1 LRGGV
6 SLSLKYKFLVIFF
19 IVIFSLM
26 MLTASLYAQNT
37 IYFNGENIT
46 GNISTVSVKGELL
59 VKATDLAKMLD
70 ADLKWQPA
78 LKLLEME
85 ADDVKIKLMANSSY
99 IQIKND
105 AIRTKAGLQLIDNQA
120 YLPLAKAIE
129 AFGYLLEFQ
138 RDNEELYIFQ
148 PEPTISNV
156 SWQEN
161 GNQLQIKMDEI
172 TPYRILHS
180 DDGKELIVEI
190 DKAEIDEE
198 FSDNISN
205 NNYYLKVVNVP
216 DKALLRLIIR
226 SRNSIP
232 FKIDGGV
239 YEKEDA
245 LILSFL
251 PQLKKIY
258 IDGDNTFAV
267 EATGEI
273 PEADIQYLP
282 NSHKMI
288 IDIPSIVVGKYDLD
302 IEENSFIKNV
312 NVSQHNLDP
321 VILRIEVETSG
332 EQLLQP
338 INNYEDQRS
347 NVLSFKE
354 GEKTIIRDL
363 AYKSGQMSFNSTA
376 HIDPETF
383 LLSDPP
389 RLVINLFNA
398 QRGDNILDEINVD
411 DSMLKSIRTARFD
424 EKTVRLVADL
434 AELTGYQISE
444 KQKDGYYNYIV
455 SFQNKFSKVSSN
467 ETADF
472 QNLNISLTGNTD
484 YEIKKFTH
492 PHRIVIDVKNAYN
505 NLNELEL
512 PKTGGLIKEIR
523 NSNYELEGEKVTRL
537 VFELNKY
544 FSHTINKSDEGRLI
558 NIALAKNASAAPDKP
573 MLIAAPKNNLIII
586 DAGHGGFD
594 PGAIGHSGLQE
605 KISNLAIA
613 RKLAKILEDKGQK
626 TLLTRNSDTFLSLQK
641 RVNIANGADAHLFVS
656 IHANS
661 INNKTAGGVETYYNS
676 SHKKSRLFAEK
687 IHDKLSRSLGINDR
701 GIKNDNFYVIKY
713 TDMPSVLVETAF
725 LSNPEEEK
733 LLSSPD
739 FQSKAAALIADGIID
754 YLRENGGR

>member
-1 LRGGV
+1 M
-6 SLSLKYKFLVIFF
+6 SLKYRYIITFIILAAAVFF
-19 IVIFSLM
+19 WSKSIN
-26 MLTASLYAQNT
+26 AQNT

-46 GNISTVSVKGELL
+46 EKISTVNVKDELL
-59 VKATDLAKMLD
+59 VKATDLAEMLD

-138 RDNEELYIFQ
+138 RDKEELYIFQ
-148 PEPTISNV
+148 PETTISNV
-156 SWQEN
+156 SWQED
-161 GNQLQIKMDEI
+161 GNQLQIEMDEI
-172 TPYRILHS
+172 TPYRVLHS
-180 DDGKELIVEI
+180 DDGKELTVEI

-205 NNYYLKVVNVP
+205 NNYYLKVENVP

-245 LILSFL
+245 LVLSFL
-251 PQLKKIY
+251 PQLKKLHIK
-258 IDGDNTFAV
+258 DDNTFAV

-273 PEADIQYLP
+273 PDADIEYLP
-282 NSHKMI
+282 NSQKMI
-288 IDIPSIVVGKYDLD
+288 IDIPSVVIGEYELD
-302 IEENSFIKNV
+302 IKENSFIKNV
-312 NVSQHNLDP
+312 DVKQHSLDP
-321 VILRIEVETSG
+321 VILRLEVET
-332 EQLLQP
+332 EDDHLLQP
-338 INNYEDQRS
+338 LNNYKDQK
-347 NVLSFKE
+347 NNTLSFKE
-354 GEKTIIRDL
+354 GEKTVIRDL
-363 AYKSGQMSFNSTA
+363 AYESGQLRFKSTA

-398 QRGDNILDEINVD
+398 QRGEDLSDEIKLD

-424 EKTVRLVADL
+424 DRTVRLVADL
-434 AELTGYQISE
+434 EDLTGYQISE
-444 KQKDGYYNYIV
+444 KQQDGYFYYTV
-455 SFQNKFSKVSSN
+455 DFQNKFSKVSSD

-484 YEIKKFTH
+484 YEVKKFTH

-505 NLNELEL
+505 NLNELDL
-512 PKTGGLIKEIR
+512 PENNGLIKEIR
-523 NSNYELEGEKVTRL
+523 SSNYELEGEKVTRL
-537 VFELNKY
+537 VFELEEY
-544 FSHTINKSDEGRLI
+544 FSHTVNKSDEGRLI
-558 NIALAKNASAAPDKP
+558 NIALAKNADVTPDEP
-573 MLIAAPKNNLIII
+573 FLMAAPKNNLIII

-594 PGAIGHSGLQE
+594 PGAIGHSGLEE
-605 KISNLAIA
+605 KIPNLEIA
-613 RKLAKILEDKGQK
+613 KKLAEILEEEGQK
-626 TLLTRNSDTFLSLQK
+626 ALLTRNEDTFLSLQK
-641 RVNIANGADAHLFVS
+641 RVNIANESNAELFVS

-661 INNKTAGGVETYYNS
+661 INNKTAGGVETYYNG
-676 SHKKSRLFAEK
+676 SHKDSRLFAEK
-687 IHDKLSRSLGINDR
+687 VHDKLYRSLGIIDR
-701 GIKNDNFYVIKY
+701 GIKKDNFYVIKY
-713 TDMPSVLVETAF
+713 TEMPSILIETAF
-725 LSNPEEEK
+725 LSNPKEEK

-739 FQSKAAALIADGIID
+739 FHTKVAVLIADGIID

>member
-1 LRGGV
+1 MG
-6 SLSLKYKFLVIFF
+6 STSI
-19 IVIFSLM
+19 
-26 MLTASLYAQNT
+26 YAQNT
-37 IYFNGENIT
+37 IYFNGENIS

-59 VKATDLAKMLD
+59 VKATDLAEMLN

-129 AFGYLLEFQ
+129 AFGYLLEYQ

-148 PEPTISNV
+148 PETTISNV
-156 SWQEN
+156 SWQED

-180 DDGKELIVEI
+180 DDGKELTVEI

-258 IDGDNTFAV
+258 IDEDNTFAV
-267 EATGEI
+267 EATGKI
-273 PEADIQYLP
+273 PEADIEYL
-282 NSHKMI
+282 SDVRKMI
-288 IDIPSIVVGKYDLD
+288 IDIPSIVIGEYELD
-302 IEENSFIKNV
+302 IEKNSFIKD
-312 NVSQHNLDP
+312 VSVRQHNLDP
-321 VILRIEVETSG
+321 VVLRIEVETLG
-332 EQLLQP
+332 NKPLQP
-338 INNYEDQRS
+338 IIDPQKQKN

-363 AYKSGQMSFNSTA
+363 AYNSGQLSFKSTA
-376 HIDPETF
+376 HIDPEAF
-383 LLSDPP
+383 LLSQPP
-389 RLVINLFNA
+389 RLVVNLFNA

-411 DSMLKSIRTARFD
+411 DSQIEKIRTARFD

-434 AELTGYQISE
+434 KELTGYQISE
-444 KQKDGYYNYIV
+444 KQEEGYYSYII
-455 SFQNKFSKVSSN
+455 SLQNKFSKVST
-467 ETADF
+467 EDTADF
-472 QNLNISLTGNTD
+472 KNLNIALTGSTD
-484 YEIKKFTH
+484 YEVKKFTH

-505 NLNELEL
+505 NLDELDM
-512 PKTGGLIKEIR
+512 PANGGLIKEIR
-523 NSNYELEGEKVTRL
+523 SSNYELEGEKVTRL
-537 VFELNKY
+537 VFELDKY
-544 FSHTINKSDEGRLI
+544 FSHTIKKSDDGRLI
-558 NIALAKNASAAPDKP
+558 NIALAKSADAAPDEP

-594 PGAIGHSGLQE
+594 PGAIGYTGLQE
-605 KISNLAIA
+605 KEPNLAIA
-613 RKLAKILEDKGQK
+613 KKLAEILDNKGQK
-626 TLLTRNSDTFLSLQK
+626 ALLTRNRDKFISLQK
-641 RVNIANGADAHLFVS
+641 RVSTANEADAELFVS

-661 INNKTAGGVETYYNS
+661 INNNTAGGVETYYNGNNNN
-676 SHKKSRLFAEK
+676 SRLFAEK
-687 IHDKLSRSLGINDR
+687 IHDKLSRSLGIIDR
-701 GIKNDNFYVIKY
+701 GIKKDNFYVIKY
-713 TDMPSVLVETAF
+713 TKMPSVLIETAF
-725 LSNPEEEK
+725 LSNPREEK
-733 LLSSPD
+733 LLRSPE
-739 FQSKAAALIADGIID
+739 FHSKAAALIADGIID

>member
-1 LRGGV
+1 LGGGV
-6 SLSLKYKFLVIFF
+6 SLSLKYKYTIISIILVATLFLGSIT
-19 IVIFSLM
+19 IN
-26 MLTASLYAQNT
+26 AQNT

-46 GNISTVSVKGELL
+46 EKISTVNIKGELL
-59 VKATDLAKMLD
+59 VKATDLAEMLN
-70 ADLKWQPA
+70 AELKWQPA

-148 PEPTISNV
+148 PETTISNV
-156 SWQEN
+156 SWQED
-161 GNQLQIKMDEI
+161 GNQLQIEMDEI
-172 TPYRILHS
+172 TPYRVLHS
-180 DDGKELIVEI
+180 DDGKEITVEI

-205 NNYYLKVVNVP
+205 NNYYLKVENVP

-232 FKIDGGV
+232 FKIDGGI
-239 YEKEDA
+239 YEKKDA
-245 LILSFL
+245 LVLSFL

-258 IDGDNTFAV
+258 IAEDKTFSV

-273 PEADIQYLP
+273 PKADIKYLP
-282 NSHKMI
+282 SSHKMI
-288 IDIPSIVVGKYDLD
+288 IDIPSIVVGKYELD
-302 IEENSFIKNV
+302 IEENSFVKNV
-312 NVSQHNLDP
+312 SVTQHSLDP
-321 VILRIEVETSG
+321 VILRIEVETEG
-332 EQLLQP
+332 DQLLQP
-338 INNYEDQRS
+338 LNNYKDQKS
-347 NVLSFKE
+347 NILSFKE

-363 AYKSGQMSFNSTA
+363 AYDSGQMSFNSTA

-398 QRGDNILDEINVD
+398 QRGDNILDEIKLD

-424 EKTVRLVADL
+424 ERTVRLVADL
-434 AELTGYQISE
+434 EELTGYQISE
-444 KQKDGYYNYIV
+444 KQQDGYYYYTVN
-455 SFQNKFSKVSSN
+455 FQNKFSKVSSD

-484 YEIKKFTH
+484 YEVKKFTH
-492 PHRIVIDVKNAYN
+492 PHRIVIDVRNAYN

-512 PKTGGLIKEIR
+512 PENGGLIKEIR
-523 NSNYELEGEKVTRL
+523 SSNYELEGEKVTRL
-537 VFELNKY
+537 VFELNEY
-544 FSHTINKSDEGRLI
+544 FSHTINKSNEGRLI
-558 NIALAKNASAAPDKP
+558 NIALAKSADVTPDEP
-573 MLIAAPKNNLIII
+573 LLIAAPKNNLIII

-594 PGAIGHSGLQE
+594 PGAIGHSGLEE
-605 KISNLAIA
+605 KIPNLAIA
-613 RKLAKILEDKGQK
+613 KKLAEILEEEGQK
-626 TLLTRNSDTFLSLQK
+626 TLLTRNNDTFLSLQK
-641 RVNIANGADAHLFVS
+641 RVNIANESNAELFVS

-661 INNKTAGGVETYYNS
+661 INNKTAGGVETYYNG
-676 SHKKSRLFAEK
+676 SHKDSRLFAEK
-687 IHDKLSRSLGINDR
+687 VHDKLYRSLGINDR
-701 GIKNDNFYVIKY
+701 GIKKDNFYVIKY
-713 TDMPSVLVETAF
+713 TDMPSILIETAF
-725 LSNPEEEK
+725 LSNPKEEK

-739 FQSKAAALIADGIID
+739 FHTKAASLIADGIID